1 MPQKQVQN
9 DQPQQGRN
17 MNQGPRAPHNTER
30 VNHVKVKTT
39 KVAQD
44 VVLGMFLVNS
54 QPAIVF
60 FDTDASHSFITAR
73 FVAKHGITTCTM
85 KNTMLVKSPGG
96 KMDTNVMCLEIYIK
110 IRGVDFPS
118 SPIVLESE
126 GIDLILR
133 MIWLA
138 RWNGVIQCTER
149 MVSLTAPSGEK
160 VEVVATIPSSFK
172 GAVNHLEGSTIKNIR
187 VVCEF
192 LDIFPD
198 NLPGMPPEREIEF
211 IIELLPSTA
220 PISKRPYRCWCFLV

>member
-1 MPQKQVQN
+1 
-9 DQPQQGRN
+9 
-17 MNQGPRAPHNTER
+17 
-30 VNHVKVKTT
+30 
-39 KVAQD
+39 
-44 VVLGMFLVNS
+44 
-54 QPAIVF
+54 
-60 FDTDASHSFITAR
+60 
-73 FVAKHGITTCTM
+73 
-85 KNTMLVKSPGG
+85 
-96 KMDTNVMCLEIYIK
+96 MDTNVMCLEIYIK

-211 IIELLPSTA
+211 IIDLLPGTT
-220 PISKRPYRCWCFLV
+220 PISKRPYRMAANKLEELKKYLRELQDKGYIRPSTSP